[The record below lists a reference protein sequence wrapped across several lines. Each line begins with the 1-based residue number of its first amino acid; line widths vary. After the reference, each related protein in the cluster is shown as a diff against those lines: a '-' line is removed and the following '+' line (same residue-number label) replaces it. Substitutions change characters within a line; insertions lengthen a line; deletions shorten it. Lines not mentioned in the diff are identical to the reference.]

1 MKITKSYLK
10 EMIKQE
16 TSKVLREM
24 NYDTDSSSELGQYQK
39 ELMAMLKAEDGFEFD
54 VREGDDDEGM
64 AVDIDS
70 PYVGRKPVLEDP
82 TGEVIV
88 DGFPNTVEVAFI
100 YLMGNEKE

>member
-10 EMIKQE
+10 QVIKQE

-24 NYDTDSSSELGQYQK
+24 NYGSSSSRLGQNQK
-39 ELMAMLKAEDGFEFD
+39 KLMAMLQAEDGFEFD

-64 AVDIDS
+64 AVDIES
-70 PYVGRKPVLEDP
+70 PYVGRMSVLEDP

-88 DGFPNTVEVAFI
+88 DGNPNTVQVAFN
-100 YLMGNEKE
+100 YLMGDEKE